1 MEAGKETC
9 IGFDVGKAA
18 HRACAVSCKT
28 GEILFNGAIENREG
42 PIDEVLGL
50 AGRGALV
57 VVDQKRSIGA
67 LVLERPRAAGVDVAY
82 LPGLS
87 MKRARDMLP
96 GVAKTDEIDAEV
108 IARTAI
114 GMPWTLRPVAAG
126 DDESAE
132 IRLLSSQGR
141 FLTRCSTSSKNRLR
155 SVLLEID
162 PAFEAAVDLG
172 LASEPDRR
180 QRLSGKASS
189 PKLGS
194 ARPGSTIGFRKSG

>member
-67 LVLERPRAAGVDVAY
+67 LVLERPRAAGMDVAY

-114 GMPWTLRPVAAG
+114 GMPWTLRPSSRRRRRKRGDQAALLPRKVP
-126 DDESAE
+126 DEVLDKLEEQAAL
-132 IRLLSSQGR
+132 RLAG
-141 FLTRCSTSSKNRLR
+141 NRSCLR
-155 SVLLEID
+155 
-162 PAFEAAVDLG
+162 G
-172 LASEPDRR
+172 
-180 QRLSGKASS
+180 
-189 PKLGS
+189 GS
-194 ARPGSTIGFRKSG
+194 RPGAGVRA

>member
-57 VVDQKRSIGA
+57 VVDQKR
-67 LVLERPRAAGVDVAY
+67 
-82 LPGLS
+82 LS

>member
-28 GEILFNGAIENREG
+28 GEILFNRAIENREG
-42 PIDEVLGL
+42 SIDEVLGL

-67 LVLERPRAAGVDVAY
+67 LVLERARAAGMDVAY

-114 GMPWTLRPVAAG
+114 GMPWTLRPVAPATTKARRSG
-126 DDESAE
+126 
-132 IRLLSSQGR
+132 
-141 FLTRCSTSSKNRLR
+141 CS
-155 SVLLEID
+155 
-162 PAFEAAVDLG
+162 P
-172 LASEPDRR
+172 
-180 QRLSGKASS
+180 
-189 PKLGS
+189 PKEGS
-194 ARPGSTIGFRKSG
+194 

>member
-67 LVLERPRAAGVDVAY
+67 LVLERPRAAGMDVAY
-82 LPGLS
+82 
-87 MKRARDMLP
+87 RDMLP